1 MVKGKSKKIDF
12 LSTLVTGKTHDYQL
26 LKANFNTDKLW
37 FDQKTVRIDLGFL
50 GMATDYKIAQLYIP
64 HKKKRVKKGVSNEL
78 TPLQKEEN
86 KKQAQERVEV
96 EHWIGKLKNFR
107 ILHQKIRIRNIEVI
121 DNIVGI
127 VAGLVNFINL

>member
-26 LKANFNTDKLW
+26 LKANFNTEKLW

-64 HKKKRVKKGVSNEL
+64 HKKKE
-78 TPLQKEEN
+78 
-86 KKQAQERVEV
+86 
-96 EHWIGKLKNFR
+96 
-107 ILHQKIRIRNIEVI
+107 
-121 DNIVGI
+121 
-127 VAGLVNFINL
+127 

>member
-50 GMATDYKIAQLYIP
+50 GMATDYKIAQQYIP
-64 HKKKRVKKGVSNEL
+64 HKKKRVKKVVSNEL